1 MLHWVP
7 GLPANVHGL
16 VTTREQPGNLAA
28 HVGAD
33 PAGVI
38 LHRRQLHRV
47 MPTARPIQWLQ
58 QVHGTQVVE
67 LTNAALPLTAR
78 RADAC
83 VSRTAKVPCAVLTA
97 DCLPVLL
104 YRQNGDMVAAAHAG
118 WRGLLAGILS
128 QTVSALRAEQTP
140 EQRGNNPIHAWI
152 GPAISQMAFEVG
164 SDVRDAFL
172 AKKPQ
177 FETFFRP
184 SLQGL
189 GHKWFADLPAM
200 AEEWLRELG
209 VQQVRSSDWCTYH
222 DLQWSSHRRDPNSG
236 RIASII
242 WFS

>member
-1 MLHWVP
+1 MLHRVP
-7 GLPANVHGL
+7 GLPARVHAL
-16 VTTREQPGNLAA
+16 VTTREQPGNLAV
-28 HVGAD
+28 HVGDD
-33 PAGVI
+33 PAQVL
-38 LHRRQLHRV
+38 LHRRQLHRL
-47 MPTARPIQWLQ
+47 MPNTRPIQWLQ

-67 LTNAALPLTAR
+67 LSSAQVPFAIR
-78 RADAC
+78 QADAC
-83 VSRTAKVPCAVLTA
+83 VSRTANVPCAVLTA
-97 DCLPVLL
+97 DCLPVLM

-118 WRGLLAGILS
+118 WRGLLAGVLS
-128 QTVSALRAEQTP
+128 QTVSALRADQTP
-140 EQRGNNPIHAWI
+140 QQRAENPIHAWI

-164 SDVRDAFL
+164 NEVREAFL

-184 SLQGL
+184 SLHAL

-236 RIASII
+236 RIASVI